1 MMRFKIH
8 YNLDDGTPRVYFTK
22 TLSAAY
28 LFIANTKNNNA
39 GKNFHITVIKC

>member
-1 MMRFKIH
+1 MRFKIR
-8 YNLDDGTPRVYFTK
+8 YNLIDGTPQVYFTK

-39 GKNFHITVIKC
+39 GENFHISVIKY